1 MRVAVVW
8 LTRDLRVHDHPAL
21 AAACRLAERVVPLFV
36 LDEELLSRSANR
48 STFLVDCLHDLDRSL
63 RRLGA
68 GLVVRAG
75 SDPVSEVLRVI
86 DDVGASA
93 VFLAADAT
101 SRAQRREAALHS
113 SGRRLDVRVFDCHT
127 VTGPGVVAPSGR
139 SHYRVFSP
147 YHRAWAATPWR
158 SPEDPPTRLLLPERI
173 DRGVLPPRTS
183 MLPAGW
189 AGGEEEARR
198 RAERWLETGF
208 ARYGESRN
216 VVSVAGTSMLS
227 PYLRLGCLSPLE
239 LALRAGPGEFQ
250 RQLCWRDFYFQLL
263 SANPWSENRDLLPS
277 RSDWDENQ
285 DALTAWR
292 DGRTGYPLVDAGVR
306 QLAAEG
312 WMHNRA
318 RMVVASFLT
327 KHLNVDWRPGAPH
340 FDRLL
345 LDGDPAN
352 NVGGW
357 QWVAG
362 TGADTRP
369 GRMFNPTLQASRF
382 DSAGDYVR
390 RYVPELANLP
400 PTFVHE
406 PWRLAGTLEA
416 PDYPEPIVDHAE
428 AAAAY
433 RDRLAAMRQTRV
445 GGGSA

>member
-1 MRVAVVW
+1 VRVAVVW

-21 AAACRLAERVVPLFV
+21 AAACRLAEHVVPLFV
-36 LDEELLSRSANR
+36 LDKALLARSQNRSA
-48 STFLVDCLHDLDRSL
+48 FLVDCLHDLDGSL

-75 SDPVSEVLRVI
+75 SDPVGEVARMV
-86 DDVGASA
+86 DEVGATA
-93 VFLAADAT
+93 VFLAADAS
-101 SRAQRREAALHS
+101 SRAQRREAALRA

-127 VTGPGVVAPSGR
+127 VVGPGVVAPPGK

-147 YHRAWAATPWR
+147 YHRAWEASMWR
-158 SPEDPPTRLLLPERI
+158 STDDLPTRLLLPAHVDCGE
-173 DRGVLPPRTS
+173 LPTRTS
-183 MLPAGW
+183 VLPAGW
-189 AGGEEEARR
+189 AGGESEARR
-198 RAERWLETGF
+198 RAERWFETGCPG
-208 ARYGESRN
+208 YGELRN
-216 VVSVAGTSMLS
+216 VISAEGTSKLS
-227 PYLRLGCLSPLE
+227 PYLRFGCLSPLE
-239 LALRAGPGEFQ
+239 LALRAGPGEFR

-263 SANPWSENRDLLPS
+263 SANASSETRDLRPS
-277 RSDWDENQ
+277 RAAWDENE
-285 DALTAWR
+285 DTLSAWR
-292 DGRTGYPLVDAGVR
+292 EGRTGYPLVDAGMR

-327 KHLNVDWRPGAPH
+327 KHLNLDWRHGADH

-382 DSAGDYVR
+382 DPDGDYIR
-390 RYVPELANLP
+390 RYVPELAHLSP
-400 PTFVHE
+400 PFVHE

-416 PDYPEPIVDHAE
+416 PDYPHPIVDHAE

-433 RDRLAAMRQTRV
+433 RDRHAAAAQTRR
-445 GGGSA
+445 GGNAA

>member
-36 LDEELLSRSANR
+36 LDEALLARSQNRSA
-48 STFLVDCLHDLDRSL
+48 FLVDCLHDLDQSL

-68 GLVVRAG
+68 RLVVRAA
-75 SDPVSEVLRVI
+75 SDPVGEVARVV
-86 DDVGASA
+86 DEVGATA
-93 VFLAADAT
+93 VFLAADAS
-101 SRAQRREAALHS
+101 SRARRREAALRA
-113 SGRRLDVRVFDCHT
+113 SGRRLGVRVFDCHT
-127 VTGPGVVAPSGR
+127 VIGSGVVAPPGK

-158 SPEDPPTRLLLPERI
+158 SPDDPPTRLLLPEGI
-173 DRGVLPPRTS
+173 DRGVLPPRS
-183 MLPAGW
+183 GALGSRW
-189 AGGEEEARR
+189 VGGESEARS
-198 RAERWLETGF
+198 RADLWFATGS
-208 ARYGESRN
+208 RQYGELRN
-216 VVSVAGTSMLS
+216 VVSAEGTSKLS
-227 PYLRLGCLSPLE
+227 PYVRFGCLSPLE
-239 LALRAGPGEFQ
+239 LALRAGRGEFQ
-250 RQLCWRDFYFQLL
+250 RQLCGRDFYFQLL
-263 SANPWSENRDLLPS
+263 SANPWSENRDLLAS
-277 RSDWDENQ
+277 RSDWDENE
-285 DALTAWR
+285 DALAAWR
-292 DGRTGYPLVDAGVR
+292 EGRTGYPLVDAGMR

-327 KHLNVDWRPGAPH
+327 KHLNLDWRHGADH

-400 PTFVHE
+400 PPFVHE

-433 RDRLAAMRQTRV
+433 RDRLAAERQTRV
-445 GGGSA
+445 GESSA

>member
-8 LTRDLRVHDHPAL
+8 LTRDLRVHDNPAL

-36 LDEELLSRSANR
+36 LDEALLARSASRSA
-48 STFLVDCLHDLDRSL
+48 FLIDCLHDLDRSL
-63 RRLGA
+63 RSLGA

-75 SDPVSEVLRVI
+75 PNPVGEVVRVV
-86 DDVGASA
+86 DEVEASA
-93 VFLAADAT
+93 VFLAADAS
-101 SRAQRREAALHS
+101 SRARRRETALRG
-113 SGRRLDVRVFDCHT
+113 SGRQLDVRVFDCHT
-127 VTGPGVVAPSGR
+127 VIGPGVVAPPGK

-158 SPEDPPTRLLLPERI
+158 PPEDPPTRLLLPVRV
-173 DRGVLPPRTS
+173 DRGVLPPRTRGLRS
-183 MLPAGW
+183 GW
-189 AGGEEEARR
+189 VGGESEARR
-198 RAERWLETGF
+198 RADLWFATGGR
-208 ARYGESRN
+208 RYGELRN
-216 VVSVAGTSMLS
+216 AVSAEGTSKLS
-227 PYLRLGCLSPLE
+227 PYLRFGCLSPLE

-263 SANPWSENRDLLPS
+263 SANPWSESRDLVPS
-277 RSDWDENQ
+277 RSDWDENE
-285 DALTAWR
+285 DALAQWR
-292 DGRTGYPLVDAGVR
+292 EGRTGYPLVDAGMR

-312 WMHNRA
+312 WLHNRA

-327 KHLNVDWRPGAPH
+327 KHLNVDWRHGAHH

-345 LDGDPAN
+345 LDGDPAS

-382 DSAGDYVR
+382 DPDGDYVR
-390 RYVPELANLP
+390 RYVPELAHLP
-400 PTFVHE
+400 PPFVHE
-406 PWRLAGTLEA
+406 PWRLAGTLDA
-416 PDYPEPIVDHAE
+416 PDYPGPIVDHME

-433 RDRLAAMRQTRV
+433 RRRTAASRRV
-445 GGGSA
+445 GGGLR